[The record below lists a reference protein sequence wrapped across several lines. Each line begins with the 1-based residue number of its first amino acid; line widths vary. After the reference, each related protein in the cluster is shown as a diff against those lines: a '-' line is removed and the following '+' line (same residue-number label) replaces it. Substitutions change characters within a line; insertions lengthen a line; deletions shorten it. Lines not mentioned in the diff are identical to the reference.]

1 MNARKWDP
9 FARKKRYLFE
19 PRVLRRIAKEAAAL
33 SGSVKE
39 KHAYIIQELAKTYPG
54 HIRTQQ
60 SWVFNNAGGAMGQMT
75 LLHGSLREYL
85 ILFGTSVGTEGH
97 SGRYSAEVFDFVYD
111 GEMWCCIEGQMDR
124 MVFNNGKGAY
134 LPASLTKQY
143 RIPDHAW
150 MLEYGRGGESI
161 IDIIF
166 GREPKDLGVRPDGTL
181 KPLQN
186 TPKGVHSQTKD
197 PRHYIPPIHFSD
209 PLEEIRQR
217 LKEVLTSLPQ
227 YPRIKLVKEDSNYL
241 RFIDISWFWRWK
253 DDIEFYID
261 TNANLVHFRSSP
273 RYGYTDGG
281 FNRRRMEIIHQ
292 KFYQK
297 NGAAN

>member
-9 FARKKRYLFE
+9 FAKKKRYLFE
-19 PRVLRRIAKEAAAL
+19 PRVLRRIAKEAATLA
-33 SGSVKE
+33 GSVKE
-39 KHAYIIQELAKTYPG
+39 KNLYIIQELAKTYPG

-85 ILFGTSVGTEGH
+85 ILFGTGVGTEGH

-111 GEMWCCIEGQMDR
+111 GEMWCSIEGQMDR

-161 IDIIF
+161 IGMLPFGLMDTTISTMDYMVLFRTLYHYARLVSGQLFGKGKDWDLLVKWII
-166 GREPKDLGVRPDGTL
+166 
-181 KPLQN
+181 
-186 TPKGVHSQTKD
+186 KGVLLFGA
-197 PRHYIPPIHFSD
+197 IFC
-209 PLEEIRQR
+209 
-217 LKEVLTSLPQ
+217 
-227 YPRIKLVKEDSNYL
+227 LVKYL
-241 RFIDISWFWRWK
+241 IC
-253 DDIEFYID
+253 
-261 TNANLVHFRSSP
+261 
-273 RYGYTDGG
+273 
-281 FNRRRMEIIHQ
+281 
-292 KFYQK
+292 
-297 NGAAN
+297 